1 MKSRDLFGAQ
11 HLDTI
16 LVLYL
21 FIDLGTITEC
31 TYIYSMPMITFISDN
46 EGNIAVGR

>member
-21 FIDLGTITEC
+21 FIDLGTIKC